1 MGTAISIKNTQSIT
15 LGYLSP
21 KDSRFQKWKKA
32 NEQLAIEL
40 IGIDNKLSQKLGD
53 CATWLLFK
61 QAEEGLKLAS
71 SNFCR
76 SKICPLCSWRK
87 RLIWLQR
94 LYTSLN
100 TIRGLYRDSK
110 PKKKL
115 SLIFLTLSQ
124 RNCLIDDL
132 SKEIKHMSN
141 AWNKLTEESPKRSS
155 FSPRVIPSE
164 GYFRAMEVTV
174 KLVNWRIYCN
184 VHYHV
189 ILVAPQGYGN
199 KENKDSFIPQRD
211 WVHAWRRAMQLDYD
225 PTAHV
230 KFTAFKNQSEI
241 VKYLVKPL
249 NYNLDIDRQLKQ
261 YQDRIK
267 QMSDIPHSDYYSV
280 LVGLSEQ
287 LKHCQQFTTG
297 GIIRRYMPRNID
309 YEDENLI
316 NIRQNDQLLETDPS
330 TPNLYFQWQDGDYHY
345 SPI

>member
-1 MGTAISIKNTQSIT
+1 MGTAISIRKTQSIT

-21 KDSRFQKWKKA
+21 KDGRFQKWKKA
-32 NEQLAIEL
+32 NEQLATEL
-40 IGIDNKLSQKLGD
+40 LGVDNKLSQKLGD

-61 QAEEGLKLAS
+61 QKENGLKLAS

-100 TIRGLYRDSK
+100 TIRGLYKDSK

-115 SLIFLTLSQ
+115 SLIFVTLSQ

-132 SKEIKHMSN
+132 SREIKHMSK
-141 AWNKLTEESPKRSS
+141 AWHEFIRDDEKSS
-155 FSPRVIPSE
+155 FSPKVAPSE

-184 VHYHV
+184 VHYHA
-189 ILVAPQGYGN
+189 ILIAPQGYGD
-199 KENKDSFIPQRD
+199 KENRDSFIPQRD
-211 WVHAWRRAMQLDYD
+211 WVKAWRRAMQLDYD

-230 KFTAFKNQSEI
+230 KFTSFKNQSEI

-249 NYNLDIDRQLKQ
+249 NYDINLERQLKI

-267 QMSDIPHSDYYSV
+267 DIQGLPHSDYYSV

-297 GIIRRYMPRNID
+297 GIIRRYMPRRND
-309 YEDENLI
+309 DEENLI
-316 NIRQNDQLLETDPS
+316 NIRQTDELLETDPS
-330 TPNLYFQWQDGDYHY
+330 TPNLYFQWQEGDYHY
-345 SPI
+345 LLD